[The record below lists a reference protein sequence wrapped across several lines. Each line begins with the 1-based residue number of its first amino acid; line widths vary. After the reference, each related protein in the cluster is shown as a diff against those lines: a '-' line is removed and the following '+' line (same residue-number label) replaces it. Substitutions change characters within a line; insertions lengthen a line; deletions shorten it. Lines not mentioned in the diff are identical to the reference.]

1 MPWQDNSG
9 NRGPW
14 GQPPKGNNGGNQ
26 NNGGRGGNDTPDL
39 EDLLE
44 ASRQRLKRAF
54 PRGGRGGGNGGFG
67 GRGGGG
73 FQLNGTIIGLIAAG
87 ILALW
92 LFSGIYQVNPGER
105 ALVTTFGKF
114 TDIKAQGLKW
124 HVPFP
129 VQSVEIVL
137 VDRTRTTEVG
147 FRGKAQRGAEAF
159 SESLML
165 TGDKNIA
172 DVTFSVDWDI
182 DTTPQPEGDLPG
194 PAKFVFNIERPDNL
208 VRAVAEAS
216 MREVVGG
223 NPLEPLLTSG
233 RAGVSEQTQ
242 NLMQEALDA
251 YDSGIRII
259 RVNYQKAD
267 APPQV
272 REAFLDVFNAGS
284 EAERK
289 VNDAQRYY
297 NENIPRARGEAQ
309 QVLEGAAA
317 YASRVTADARGQAER
332 FNQVYDEYRQAP
344 QVTRQRMYLETVESV
359 LADMNKIVIED
370 DAGKGVVPYLPLNE
384 LNRSNSGAP
393 RSGTGG
399 QQ

>member
-14 GQPPKGNNGGNQ
+14 GQPPRGDNDGGRKNGGG
-26 NNGGRGGNDTPDL
+26 NNGGRGPGEPPDL

-44 ASRQRLKRAF
+44 ASRRRLRRAF
-54 PRGGRGGGNGGFG
+54 PRGRGGDSG
-67 GRGGGG
+67 GRGGGIP
-73 FQLNGTIIGLIAAG
+73 FSPRLFGLIAIVIFG
-87 ILALW
+87 LW
-92 LFSGIYQVNPGER
+92 LASGIYQVNPGER

-124 HVPFP
+124 HLPYP
-129 VQSVEIVL
+129 IQSKEIVL
-137 VDRTRTTEVG
+137 VDKTRTTDLG
-147 FRGKAQRGAEAF
+147 QRGASTRSAESR

-172 DVTFSVDWDI
+172 DVSFSVDWNI
-182 DTTPQPEGDLPG
+182 DTSPQAENELPG
-194 PAKFVFNIERPDNL
+194 PAKFAFLIENPDNV
-208 VRAVAEAS
+208 VRAVAEAA

-223 NPLEPLLTSG
+223 NRLEPLLTSG
-233 RAGVSEQTQ
+233 RGDVSERTQ
-242 NLMQEALDA
+242 VIMQEALGA
-251 YDSGIRII
+251 YDSGINII

-272 REAFLDVFNAGS
+272 RDAFLDVFNAGS

-297 NENIPRARGEAQ
+297 NEKIPRARGEAQ
-309 QVLEGAAA
+309 KILEDAAA
-317 YASRVTADARGQAER
+317 YAARVTADARGQAER
-332 FNQVYDEYRQAP
+332 FNQIYDDYRQAP
-344 QVTRQRMYLETVESV
+344 TVTRQRMYLETVESV

-370 DAGKGVVPYLPLNE
+370 DAGSGVVPYLPLNE
-384 LNRSNSGAP
+384 LNRRP
-393 RSGTGG
+393 RNDGG
-399 QQ
+399 SQ

>member
-14 GQPPKGNNGGNQ
+14 GQPPRGGNDSGRNNGGR
-26 NNGGRGGNDTPDL
+26 NNGGRGPGEPPDL

-44 ASRQRLKRAF
+44 ASRRRLRRAF
-54 PRGGRGGGNGGFG
+54 PRGGGGNGG
-67 GRGGGG
+67 GRGGVP
-73 FQLNGTIIGLIAAG
+73 FSPRLFGLIAIVIFG
-87 ILALW
+87 LW
-92 LFSGIYQVNPGER
+92 LASGIYQVNPGER

-114 TDIKAQGLKW
+114 TDIQAQGLKW

-129 VQSVEIVL
+129 VQSKETVL

-147 FRGKAQRGAEAF
+147 FRGTAQRSAETF

-172 DVTFSVDWDI
+172 DVTFSVDWNI
-182 DTTPQPEGDLPG
+182 DTSPQGEGELPG
-194 PAKFVFNIERPDNL
+194 PAKFQFLIENPDNV
-208 VRAVAEAS
+208 VRAVAEAA

-223 NPLEPLLTSG
+223 NRLEPLLTSG
-233 RAGVSEQTQ
+233 RGNVSERTQTI
-242 NLMQEALDA
+242 MQQALDA
-251 YDSGIRII
+251 YDSGINII

-272 REAFLDVFNAGS
+272 RDAFLDVFNAGS

-297 NENIPRARGEAQ
+297 NEKIPRARGEAQ
-309 QVLEGAAA
+309 KILEDAAA
-317 YASRVTADARGQAER
+317 YAARVTADARGQAER
-332 FNQVYDEYRQAP
+332 FNQIYDDYRQAP
-344 QVTRQRMYLETVESV
+344 TVTRQRMYLETVESV

-370 DAGKGVVPYLPLNE
+370 EAGSGVVPYLPLNE
-384 LNRSNSGAP
+384 LNRSQQRGG
-393 RSGTGG
+393 GT
-399 QQ
+399 Q

>member
-9 NRGPW
+9 NRGSGRGPW
-14 GQPPKGNNGGNQ
+14 GQPPRGNNGGDQ
-26 NNGGRGGNDTPDL
+26 NNGGRRQGEPPDL

-44 ASRQRLKRAF
+44 ASRRRLRRAF
-54 PRGGRGGGNGGFG
+54 PRGRGGGS
-67 GRGGGG
+67 GGGKG
-73 FQLNGTIIGLIAAG
+73 GLPINGPLVGLVGAG

-114 TDIKAQGLKW
+114 TDIEAQGLKW

-137 VDRTRTTEVG
+137 VDRTRTTEIG
-147 FRGKAQRGAEAF
+147 FRGTAQRSAEAF

-172 DVTFSVDWDI
+172 DVTFSVDWNI
-182 DTTPQPEGDLPG
+182 DTSPQAEGELPG
-194 PAKFVFNIERPDNL
+194 PAKFAFNIENQDNV
-208 VRAVAEAS
+208 VRAVAEAA

-223 NPLEPLLTSG
+223 NRLEPLLTSG
-233 RAGVSEQTQ
+233 RGDVAERTQTI
-242 NLMQEALDA
+242 MQEALNA
-251 YDSGIRII
+251 YDSGINII

-272 REAFLDVFNAGS
+272 RDAFLDVFNAGS

-297 NENIPRARGEAQ
+297 NEKIPLARGEAQ
-309 QVLEGAAA
+309 RILEGAAA
-317 YASRVTADARGQAER
+317 YAARVTADARGQAER
-332 FNQVYDEYRQAP
+332 FNQIYDEYRQAP
-344 QVTRQRMYLETVESV
+344 DVTRQRMYLETVESV
-359 LADMNKIVIED
+359 LADMNKIVID
-370 DAGKGVVPYLPLNE
+370 DEAGSGVVPYLPLNE
-384 LNRSNSGAP
+384 LNQRTSQ
-393 RSGTGG
+393 RTGG
-399 QQ
+399 SQQ

>member
-14 GQPPKGNNGGNQ
+14 GQPPRGDNGSGRKDS
-26 NNGGRGGNDTPDL
+26 GRGPGDPPDL

-44 ASRQRLKRAF
+44 ASRQRLRRAF
-54 PRGGRGGGNGGFG
+54 PKGRGGNGGGRGGGLPINP
-67 GRGGGG
+67 
-73 FQLNGTIIGLIAAG
+73 QIIGLGAAAV
-87 ILALW
+87 LALW

-114 TDIKAQGLKW
+114 TDIQAQGLKW

-129 VQSVEIVL
+129 VQSKEIVL
-137 VDRTRTTEVG
+137 VDRTRTTDLG
-147 FRGKAQRGAEAF
+147 QRASSARSAESI

-172 DVTFSVDWDI
+172 DVSFSVDWNI
-182 DTTPQPEGDLPG
+182 DTSPQAEGELPG
-194 PAKFVFNIERPDNL
+194 PAKFAFLIENPDNV
-208 VRAVAEAS
+208 VRAVAEAA

-223 NPLEPLLTSG
+223 NRLEPLLTSG
-233 RAGVSEQTQ
+233 RGDVSERTQTI
-242 NLMQEALDA
+242 MQEALDS

-272 REAFLDVFNAGS
+272 RDAFLDVFNAGS

-297 NENIPRARGEAQ
+297 NEKIPLARGEAQ
-309 QVLEGAAA
+309 KILEGAAA
-317 YASRVTADARGQAER
+317 YAARVTADARGQADR
-332 FNQVYDEYRQAP
+332 FNQIYDEYRQAP

-370 DAGKGVVPYLPLNE
+370 DAGSGVVPYLPLNE
-384 LNRSNSGAP
+384 LNQRGQ
-393 RSGTGG
+393 RSGGT
-399 QQ
+399 Q